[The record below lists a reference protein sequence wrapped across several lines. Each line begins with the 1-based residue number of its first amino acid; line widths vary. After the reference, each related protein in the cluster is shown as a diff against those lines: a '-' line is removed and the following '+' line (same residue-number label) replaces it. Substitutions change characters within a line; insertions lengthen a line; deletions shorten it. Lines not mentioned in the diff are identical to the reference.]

1 MKTVHSDEATKLNM
15 RTANTRD
22 IQQQMNI
29 RADTINK
36 YILGKDCNRPF
47 LLNDAFT
54 TDATLETNVQTET
67 IDFPK
72 SLSGRD
78 AIVDTLVRKFNQ
90 QYENIYT
97 FCIAAEPHTDKEI
110 FSCHWMVVMTAKEDK
125 SLRIGCGQYDWVF
138 ESATDRAS
146 SLCITINMM
155 ETSPPSKTENV
166 LNWASNLP
174 YPWCSLTE
182 LTLQLPNEPL
192 LLRVTNF
199 IESKAS

>member
-1 MKTVHSDEATKLNM
+1 MKTVHSDETTKQNI

-22 IQQQMNI
+22 VQQRMNKQ
-29 RADTINK
+29 ADTINK

-47 LLNDAFT
+47 LLNDVFT
-54 TDATLETNVQTET
+54 SDATLETNVQTET

-97 FCIAAEPHTDKEI
+97 FCIAAEPHTYKEI
-110 FSCHWMVVMTAKEDK
+110 FSCHWMVVMTSKEDK

-138 ESATDRAS
+138 ESAADRAR

-155 ETSPPSKTENV
+155 ETSPPSKAESV
-166 LNWASNLP
+166 FNWASKLP
-174 YPWCSLTE
+174 YPWCC
-182 LTLQLPNEPL
+182 L
-192 LLRVTNF
+192 LYTSPSPRDGLLSRMP
-199 IESKAS
+199 SSA